1 MPRGKENR
9 NGPAARAPD
18 VAPERFPAYTSPDND
33 GDHVSAV
40 QTTGG
45 TNPMAFEDHRGRRRI
60 VVTGMGIISP
70 VGQTTEDSWQAVVA
84 GKSGI
89 GPITLFDAAGLDV
102 RIAGEVK
109 GFDADGR
116 LGRKEARRADRFCQ
130 FAIAAALDAVTDA
143 DLNMDEEEKDRVG
156 VLVGSGIGGIGS
168 LSNAVQTLIERG
180 PNRVSPF
187 LIPMLIID
195 MSSGLISMRLGA
207 TGPNHSVV
215 SACTTGAHAIGEA
228 AEIIRR
234 GDADVMVAGGAEAAI
249 VPVGIVGFM
258 NMKALTTR
266 NDDPTKASRP
276 FDADRSGFVCAE
288 GAAILILESAEH
300 AMTRGARILAELVG
314 YGSAADAYDMVHPA
328 PEGAGLAQTM
338 RLTLKDAN
346 LAPSEIGYINA
357 HGTSTPLNDA
367 HETMA
372 LKHVFGAHVP
382 PVSST
387 KSMTGHLLGA
397 AGSLEA
403 AYSICALRDNILPP
417 TINYDTP
424 DPECDLDYVPNKA
437 RCAEITY
444 ALSNNSGFGG
454 HNTGLIFGRFAE

>member
-1 MPRGKENR
+1 MTFK
-9 NGPAARAPD
+9 
-18 VAPERFPAYTSPDND
+18 
-33 GDHVSAV
+33 
-40 QTTGG
+40 
-45 TNPMAFEDHRGRRRI
+45 DHRGRPRI
-60 VVTGMGIISP
+60 VVTGMGVICP
-70 VGQTTEDSWQAVVA
+70 VGQTTEDAWRAVLA
-84 GKSGI
+84 GESGI
-89 GPITLFDAAGLDV
+89 GPITLFDASGLDV

-109 GFDADGR
+109 DFDADGR

-130 FAIAAALDAVTDA
+130 FAVAAALDAVA
-143 DLNMDEEEKDRVG
+143 DSGLNMDEEEKDRVG
-156 VLVGSGIGGIGS
+156 VLAGSGIGGIGS
-168 LSNAVQTLIERG
+168 LSNAVQTLNERG

-207 TGPNHSVV
+207 TGPNHAIV

-249 VPVGIVGFM
+249 VPVGIVGFA

-276 FDADRSGFVCAE
+276 FDAARSGFVCAE
-288 GAAILILESAEH
+288 GAAVLVLESAEH
-300 AMTRGARILAELVG
+300 AVSRGAHILAEMVG

-328 PEGAGLAQTM
+328 PGGTGLARTM
-338 RLTLKDAN
+338 QLTLKDAN

-372 LKHVFGAHVP
+372 LKRVFGEHVP

-403 AYSICALRDNILPP
+403 AFSIRALRDNMLPP

-424 DPECDLDYVPNKA
+424 DPECDLDYVPNTA
-437 RCAEITY
+437 RCVEITY

>member
-1 MPRGKENR
+1 MTFK
-9 NGPAARAPD
+9 
-18 VAPERFPAYTSPDND
+18 
-33 GDHVSAV
+33 
-40 QTTGG
+40 
-45 TNPMAFEDHRGRRRI
+45 DHRGRPRI
-60 VVTGMGIISP
+60 VVTGMGVICP
-70 VGQTTEDSWQAVVA
+70 VGQTTEDAWRAVLA
-84 GKSGI
+84 GESGI
-89 GPITLFDAAGLDV
+89 GPITLFDASGLDV

-109 GFDADGR
+109 DFDADGR

-130 FAIAAALDAVTDA
+130 FAVAAALDAVA
-143 DLNMDEEEKDRVG
+143 DSGLNMDEEEKDRVG
-156 VLVGSGIGGIGS
+156 VLAGSGIGGIGS
-168 LSNAVQTLIERG
+168 LSNAVQTLNERG

-207 TGPNHSVV
+207 TGPNHSIV

-249 VPVGIVGFM
+249 VPVGIVGFA

-276 FDADRSGFVCAE
+276 FDAARSGFVCAE
-288 GAAILILESAEH
+288 GAAVLVLESAEH
-300 AMTRGARILAELVG
+300 AVSRGAHILAEMVG
-314 YGSAADAYDMVHPA
+314 YSSAADAYDMVHPA
-328 PEGAGLAQTM
+328 PGGTGLARTM
-338 RLTLKDAN
+338 QLTLKDAN

-372 LKHVFGAHVP
+372 LKRVFGEHVP

-403 AYSICALRDNILPP
+403 AFSIRALRDNMLPP

-424 DPECDLDYVPNKA
+424 DPECDLDYVPNTA
-437 RCAEITY
+437 RCVEITY

>member
-1 MPRGKENR
+1 
-9 NGPAARAPD
+9 
-18 VAPERFPAYTSPDND
+18 
-33 GDHVSAV
+33 
-40 QTTGG
+40 
-45 TNPMAFEDHRGRRRI
+45 MAFEDHRGRRRI
-60 VVTGMGIISP
+60 VVTGMGVISP
-70 VGQTTEDSWQAVVA
+70 VGQTTEDAWRTVLA
-84 GKSGI
+84 GESGV
-89 GPITLFDAAGLDV
+89 GPITLFDASGLDV
-102 RIAGEVK
+102 RIAAEVK
-109 GFDADGR
+109 GFDPEGR

-130 FAIAAALDAVTDA
+130 FAIAAALDAVADA
-143 DLNMDEEEKDRVG
+143 DLQMDTEDRDRVG
-156 VLVGSGIGGIGS
+156 VVVGSGIGGIGS

-234 GDADVMVAGGAEAAI
+234 GDADVMIAGGAEASI

-258 NMKALTTR
+258 NMKALSTR
-266 NDDPTKASRP
+266 NDEPTKASRP
-276 FDADRSGFVCAE
+276 FDADRDGFVSGE
-288 GAAILILESAEH
+288 GAAILVLESAEH
-300 AMTRGARILAELVG
+300 AMSRGAHILAELVG

-328 PEGAGLAQTM
+328 PEGEGLARAM
-338 RLTLKDAN
+338 HLTLKDAN
-346 LAPSEIGYINA
+346 LSPADIGYINA

-372 LKHVFGAHVP
+372 LKHVFGEHVP

-403 AYSICALRDNILPP
+403 AFSICALRDNTLPP

-424 DPECDLDYVPNKA
+424 DPECDLDYVPNTA
-437 RCAEITY
+437 RRVEIAY

>member
-1 MPRGKENR
+1 
-9 NGPAARAPD
+9 
-18 VAPERFPAYTSPDND
+18 
-33 GDHVSAV
+33 
-40 QTTGG
+40 
-45 TNPMAFEDHRGRRRI
+45 MAFTDHRGRPRI
-60 VVTGMGIISP
+60 VVTGMGVISP
-70 VGQTTEDSWQAVVA
+70 VGQTTEDAWRAVLA
-84 GKSGI
+84 GESGV

-102 RIAGEVK
+102 RIAAEVK
-109 GFDADGR
+109 EFDADGR

-130 FAIAAALDAVTDA
+130 FAIAAALDAVADA
-143 DLNMDEEEKDRVG
+143 DLQMDAEDKDRVG
-156 VLVGSGIGGIGS
+156 VVVGSGIGGIGS
-168 LSNAVQTLIERG
+168 LSGAVQTLIEKG
-180 PNRVSPF
+180 PHRVSPF

-234 GDADVMVAGGAEAAI
+234 GDADVMVAGGSEASI

-258 NMKALTTR
+258 NMKALTTYSG
-266 NDDPTKASRP
+266 DPTKASRP
-276 FDADRSGFVCAE
+276 FDADRSGFVCGE
-288 GAAILILESAEH
+288 GAAVVVLESAAH
-300 AMTRGARILAELVG
+300 AVARGARILGELVG

-328 PEGAGLAQTM
+328 PEGKGLARAM

-346 LAPSEIGYINA
+346 LAPSDIGYINA

-372 LKHVFGAHVP
+372 IKHVFGEQAP

-403 AYSICALRDNILPP
+403 AFSICALRDNTLPP
-417 TINYDTP
+417 TINYETP
-424 DPECDLDYVPNKA
+424 DPECDLDYVPNTP
-437 RCAEITY
+437 RCVDITY
-444 ALSNNSGFGG
+444 AMSNNSGFGG

>member
-1 MPRGKENR
+1 MTFK
-9 NGPAARAPD
+9 
-18 VAPERFPAYTSPDND
+18 
-33 GDHVSAV
+33 
-40 QTTGG
+40 
-45 TNPMAFEDHRGRRRI
+45 DHRGRPRI
-60 VVTGMGIISP
+60 VVTGMGVISP
-70 VGQTTEDSWQAVVA
+70 VGQTTEDAWHAVLA
-84 GKSGI
+84 GESGI
-89 GPITLFDAAGLDV
+89 GPITLFDASELDV

-109 GFDADGR
+109 NFDADGR

-130 FAIAAALDAVTDA
+130 FAVAAALDAVTDA
-143 DLNMDEEEKDRVG
+143 DLKMDEEEKDRVG

-168 LSNAVQTLIERG
+168 LSNAVQTLNERG
-180 PNRVSPF
+180 PHRVSPF

-207 TGPNHSVV
+207 TGPNHSIV

-234 GDADVMVAGGAEAAI
+234 GDADVMVAGGTEAAI
-249 VPVGIVGFM
+249 VPVGIVGFA

-288 GAAILILESAEH
+288 GAAVLVLESAEH
-300 AMTRGARILAELVG
+300 AVSRGAHILAEMVG

-328 PEGAGLAQTM
+328 PEGAGLARTM

-346 LAPSEIGYINA
+346 LAPSDIDYINA

-372 LKHVFGAHVP
+372 LKHVFGEHVP

-403 AYSICALRDNILPP
+403 AFSIRALRDNMLPP

-424 DPECDLDYVPNKA
+424 DPACDLDYVPNTA
-437 RCAEITY
+437 RCVEVTY

>member
-1 MPRGKENR
+1 MTFK
-9 NGPAARAPD
+9 
-18 VAPERFPAYTSPDND
+18 
-33 GDHVSAV
+33 
-40 QTTGG
+40 
-45 TNPMAFEDHRGRRRI
+45 DHRGRPRI
-60 VVTGMGIISP
+60 VVTGMGVICP
-70 VGQTTEDSWQAVVA
+70 VGQTTEDAWRAVLA
-84 GKSGI
+84 GESGI
-89 GPITLFDAAGLDV
+89 GPITLFDASGLDV

-109 GFDADGR
+109 DFDADGR

-130 FAIAAALDAVTDA
+130 FAIAAALDAVA
-143 DLNMDEEEKDRVG
+143 DSGLNMDEEEKDRVG
-156 VLVGSGIGGIGS
+156 VLAGSGIGGIGS
-168 LSNAVQTLIERG
+168 LSNAVQTLNERG

-207 TGPNHSVV
+207 TGPNHSIV

-249 VPVGIVGFM
+249 VPVGIVGFA

-276 FDADRSGFVCAE
+276 FDAARSGFVCAE
-288 GAAILILESAEH
+288 GAAVLVLESAEH
-300 AMTRGARILAELVG
+300 AVSRGAHILAEMVG

-328 PEGAGLAQTM
+328 PGGKGLARTM
-338 RLTLKDAN
+338 QLTLKDAN

-372 LKHVFGAHVP
+372 LKRVFGEHVP

-403 AYSICALRDNILPP
+403 AFSIRALRDNMLPP

-424 DPECDLDYVPNKA
+424 DPECDLDYVPNTA
-437 RCAEITY
+437 RCVEITY